1 MEAQRLQVLT
11 EIHIFTAIWIFFV
24 SWTSLLFSWRDWSY
38 WQILN
43 VMAFS
48 ITTPK
53 PSELTSTHMQ
63 LPQLHIGIWSFFKFK
78 TWDIQLI
85 ALFINVMFFPRFSKN
100 TSSMR
105 LRQNN
110 NNSEFCL
117 FIVMGRRMIRGYG
130 SLKKMILYIHK
141 MKEFE

>member
-1 MEAQRLQVLT
+1 MEAQRLQALT

-24 SWTSLLFSWRDWSY
+24 SWTSLPFSWRDWSY

-63 LPQLHIGIWSFFKFK
+63 LPQLHIGIWSFFLFK

-85 ALFINVMFFPRFSKN
+85 ALFINLMFFPRFSKN

-105 LRQNN
+105 LGQIITILNF
-110 NNSEFCL
+110 EL

-130 SLKKMILYIHK
+130 SLKKWFFTFIN